1 LIFNGAPSFLAN
13 IAKDQYSEHVITINK
28 VNSEAYTI
36 SLVMTGAP
44 PGEIPT
50 CAIGNDSSNPGKL
63 DNHVDKGKRV
73 NISIY
78 AIEETK
84 SIKIDY
90 FYVAEEKRLDI
101 LRTVREDGHMDFR
114 VDATKKDG
122 SSHYYTAVY
131 KRA

>member
-1 LIFNGAPSFLAN
+1 MV
-13 IAKDQYSEHVITINK
+13 KDQPSEHVIKITK
-28 VNSEAYTI
+28 VNSEAYTFSI
-36 SLVMTGAP
+36 VMTGVP

-50 CAIGNDSSNPGKL
+50 CAIGNDSATPGKL
-63 DNHVDKGKRV
+63 DNHIDKGKHVRV
-73 NISIY
+73 LIY

-84 SIKIDY
+84 SIKVEY

-114 VDATKKDG
+114 AESTKKDG
-122 SSHYYTAVY
+122 TSQYYTAVY

>member
-1 LIFNGAPSFLAN
+1 MASMV
-13 IAKDQYSEHVITINK
+13 KDKSSEHFITINK
-28 VNSEAYTI
+28 VNTETYTVAI
-36 SLVMTGAP
+36 VMTGVP

-63 DNHVDKGKRV
+63 DNHIDKGKHVRV
-73 NISIY
+73 SIY

-84 SIKIDY
+84 SIKVEY